1 MKLGIDPDQVKG
13 FLAKE
18 EGESLYNFA
27 KSYSSKG
34 PCLEIGSYWVE
45 LVMVCIS

>member
-18 EGESLYNFA
+18 EGESLYALQNVT
-27 KSYSSKG
+27 
-34 PCLEIGSYWVE
+34 LLRD
-45 LVMVCIS
+45 LV

>member
-18 EGESLYNFA
+18 CSPVLTHKESLY
-27 KSYSSKG
+27 
-34 PCLEIGSYWVE
+34 
-45 LVMVCIS
+45 

>member
-1 MKLGIDPDQVKG
+1 M
-13 FLAKE
+13 AKE